1 MMYKYYGTAILIC
14 SSLLACRGAAAQVQ
28 MQTSIPTGSA
38 SNSAVEATA
47 DSKDAV
53 RIAPAERYPR
63 YRINR
68 DDVMSLSFPLSP
80 EFNQPKV
87 MVQPDGFIT
96 LQGAGSLYVAGLT
109 VPQAVEAVKKA
120 YSKTLHE
127 PIVDID
133 LVDFQRPYFVVFGQV
148 GKPGQYDL
156 RYDMTLT
163 EAVAVAGGFAPT
175 AKTQAFLYHRDTAG
189 GGWVEAREFKL
200 KNMLHGKNI
209 TEDVSLRPG
218 DMIFVPEKTIT
229 KVRKYVPYGIGTSIN
244 PSPGLY

>member
-1 MMYKYYGTAILIC
+1 MRYKYYGTAILIC

-38 SNSAVEATA
+38 SNSAVERTA

>member
-1 MMYKYYGTAILIC
+1 MWHYYRAVILIC
-14 SSLLACRGAAAQVQ
+14 FSLLACKGVAAQVQ
-28 MQTSIPTGSA
+28 MRSSIPTGSA

-47 DSKDAV
+47 DSKDAAHT
-53 RIAPAERYPR
+53 APAERYPR